1 MRLGTFLLAVAALSL
16 VQAQETAV
24 PLKPGSPHGSTYHPH
39 QALDPETQIQIAL
52 QHQAAGRAQEALYA
66 LSQAGDLYPNYAR
79 IFAVRG
85 SLRLEQGHIA
95 QALADLERALQL
107 DPEDVEALTNRA
119 QAYRRFG
126 RTDQALK
133 DLDRAIAL
141 NPDLLAA
148 RFNRGVLRYEAQD
161 YAGALEEFDACIVL
175 DPHLPAPYFN
185 RAVVQDAL
193 GHREAAI
200 QDLERFLRI
209 SKEKTWNQQAEA
221 LLKAWKNP
229 DAKPEPLP
237 PSPH

>member
-1 MRLGTFLLAVAALSL
+1 MRLGIVLLGIAALSL
-16 VQAQETAV
+16 VQAQDANL
-24 PLKPGSPHGSTYHPH
+24 PLKPGRPHGSAYNPH
-39 QALDPETQIQIAL
+39 RALDPETQIQIAL
-52 QHQAAGRAQEALYA
+52 QHKAAGRVQEALYA
-66 LSQAGDLYPNYAR
+66 LSQAGDHHPNYGR

-85 SLRLEQGHIA
+85 SLLLEQGRVS

-126 RTDQALK
+126 RTDRALK
-133 DLDRAIAL
+133 DLDLAITL

-148 RFNRGVLRYEAQD
+148 RFNRGALRYEAQD
-161 YAGALEEFDACIVL
+161 YAGALEEFDACIAL
-175 DPHLPAPYFN
+175 DPHLPGPYFN

-209 SKEKTWNQQAEA
+209 SREEAWNQQAEA

-229 DAKPEPLP
+229 DAKPP